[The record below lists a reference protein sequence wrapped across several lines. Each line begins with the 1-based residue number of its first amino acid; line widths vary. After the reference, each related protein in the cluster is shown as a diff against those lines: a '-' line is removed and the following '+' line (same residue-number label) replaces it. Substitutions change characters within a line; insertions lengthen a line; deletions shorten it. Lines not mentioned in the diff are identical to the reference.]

1 MSLHKWISK
10 VLPVLLVSGGLAVA
24 QELPDEEQILYIPQ
38 VVHGGGLE
46 TEFNMINLSESNR
59 RVEIR
64 TFGADGNPANLL
76 RREASAS
83 ATSARD
89 EELAPLGVASIFSF
103 SSSPSEVATGWAEIT
118 TTGSVALEVVFSAR
132 GPEGLLTSTS
142 VLPTEASTAFS
153 VIAFATQTLQT
164 GLALLN
170 PPSNAQTATVT
181 VELVG
186 SLGDVDSSVEL
197 SVPPGQTIPPQY
209 VGELFPEVQD
219 QEFFGSL
226 DISSSQPVV
235 AMPVRVEGVHFT
247 TQLVHPARTTSAAA
261 EAASSGRQITVDSSM
276 KSTRRLNAD
285 TPGGVLTA
293 NLLFPADHDGSPFAV
308 QLHFSEPIDNKH
320 RHVRQAFSV
329 TGGSITKTKRL
340 NPKWLS
346 GKRVASQ
353 WELTVT
359 PSGAGD
365 VVLAAPGGRSC
376 SAGSALCTPARQSL
390 SHDLSATIRDGTAS
404 SHGSRPGQTSPP
416 GRVRDLR
423 AEYTGAADYLIF
435 FRIPIEGDG
444 ALKYHILVGGCAP
457 GFHRKITVR
466 GWSRY
471 FYRNIAAGS
480 SGRTRAFGVEG
491 VNRNGTGP
499 CVEVMTE
506 GLPED

>member
-320 RHVRQAFSV
+320 RHVR
-329 TGGSITKTKRL
+329 
-340 NPKWLS
+340 
-346 GKRVASQ
+346 
-353 WELTVT
+353 
-359 PSGAGD
+359 
-365 VVLAAPGGRSC
+365 
-376 SAGSALCTPARQSL
+376 
-390 SHDLSATIRDGTAS
+390 
-404 SHGSRPGQTSPP
+404 
-416 GRVRDLR
+416 
-423 AEYTGAADYLIF
+423 
-435 FRIPIEGDG
+435 
-444 ALKYHILVGGCAP
+444 
-457 GFHRKITVR
+457 
-466 GWSRY
+466 
-471 FYRNIAAGS
+471 
-480 SGRTRAFGVEG
+480 
-491 VNRNGTGP
+491 
-499 CVEVMTE
+499 
-506 GLPED
+506 